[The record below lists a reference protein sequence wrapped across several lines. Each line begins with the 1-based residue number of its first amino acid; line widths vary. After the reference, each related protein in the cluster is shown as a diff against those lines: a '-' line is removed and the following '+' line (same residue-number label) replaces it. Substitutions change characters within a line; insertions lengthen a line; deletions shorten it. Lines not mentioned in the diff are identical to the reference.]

1 MPATETDFER
11 EFAELVAQVRDLDTA
26 APDSLRAR
34 VRALGEPDAP
44 ATLRDRWTTIRWR
57 RAVLVAAPACVA
69 ALLSVA
75 VVRGVISSGG
85 GGSQTEA
92 AATST
97 VAGAAKT
104 PQHAAAVP
112 STPTW
117 GRLQQ
122 KPLDTVTGT
131 ALSAGVG
138 GSTGGRPVH
147 VDASL
152 RVRVADLD
160 RLTDRTSDAMQIA
173 RSLGGYVASVEQS
186 SRAGS
191 AGEADLVLRVPVGK
205 VDEALMRLSSLG
217 TVLDQHLSIVD
228 LKQTLDQERRRIQSL
243 RYQIA
248 RLQQALENPS
258 LPADVRLRLQ
268 FQLQAARQSLGQANG
283 GHRQTLQQAAL
294 SDLSLVLTTPRAAA
308 ATKHH
313 EGRFGRA
320 AHDAGTFLV
329 AAGAVALFA
338 LIAVSPL
345 ALLLAAWLY
354 GTRAYRRREERR
366 LLTPAASE

>member
-11 EFAELVAQVRDLDTA
+11 EFADLVAQLRELDTD
-26 APDSLRAR
+26 APDSLRAH
-34 VRALGEPDAP
+34 VRALGEPAAP

-57 RAVLVAAPACVA
+57 RAVLVAAPACLAV
-69 ALLSVA
+69 LLSVA
-75 VVRGVISSGG
+75 AVRGLIASGG
-85 GGSQTEA
+85 GGSQTQA
-92 AATST
+92 AGST
-97 VAGAAKT
+97 VAPAHG
-104 PQHAAAVP
+104 AAVP
-112 STPTW
+112 APTW
-117 GRLQQ
+117 GAFQ
-122 KPLDTVTGT
+122 KHPPLDTVRGT
-131 ALSAGVG
+131 ALSSGVG
-138 GSTGGRPVH
+138 GSTGGRPAH

-160 RLTDRTSDAMQIA
+160 RLTDRTSAAMQIA

-186 SRAGS
+186 SRTGS
-191 AGEADLVLRVPVGK
+191 AGEADLLLRVPVGK

-228 LKQTLDQERRRIQSL
+228 LKQTLDQERRRIQGL
-243 RYQIA
+243 RYQVA
-248 RLQQALENPS
+248 RLQQALQDPS

-268 FQLQAARQSLGQANG
+268 FQLQAARESLGQANG
-283 GHRQTLQQAAL
+283 GRKQTLQQAAI
-294 SDLSLVLTTPRAAA
+294 SDVSLVLTTPRAAG

-320 AHDAGTFLV
+320 AHDAGAFLV
-329 AAGAVALFA
+329 AAGAVALFV

-345 ALLLAAWLY
+345 AVLVALWLY

-366 LLTPAASE
+366 LLAPAPE

>member
-11 EFAELVAQVRDLDTA
+11 EFADLVAQLRELDTN

-57 RAVLVAAPACVA
+57 RAVLVAAPACLAV
-69 ALLSVA
+69 LLSVA
-75 VVRGVISSGG
+75 AVRGLISSG

-97 VAGAAKT
+97 VSGAAGA
-104 PQHAAAVP
+104 QHGRVNIP
-112 STPTW
+112 PTW
-117 GRLQQ
+117 RAAPQEQ
-122 KPLDTVTGT
+122 SFDKAAGT
-131 ALSAGVG
+131 ALSSGVG
-138 GSTGGRPVH
+138 GGGRPAH

-152 RVRVADLD
+152 RIRVADLD
-160 RLTDRTSDAMQIA
+160 RLTDRTSAAMQIV
-173 RSLGGYVASVEQS
+173 RSLGGYVASVQQS
-186 SRAGS
+186 SRTGS
-191 AGEADLVLRVPVGK
+191 TGEADLLMRVPVGK

-243 RYQIA
+243 RYQVA
-248 RLQQALENPS
+248 RLQQALQSPS

-268 FQLQAARQSLGQANG
+268 FQLQAARQSLGQATG
-283 GHRQTLQQAAL
+283 GRKQTLQQAAV
-294 SDLSLVLTTPRAAA
+294 SDVSLVLTTPRAAG

-313 EGRFGRA
+313 EGRVGRA
-320 AHDAGTFLV
+320 AHDAGAFLV
-329 AAGAVALFA
+329 AAGAVALFV

-345 ALLLAAWLY
+345 AVLVALWLY

-366 LLTPAASE
+366 LLAPAPE